1 MKNNLQNI
9 LIRLFITLELI
20 GQSSCIIISTPVAPT
35 HMATLPSVSQGLT
48 LTDTAISETG
58 VSPAYSLS
66 ALVPALTAS
75 DDVRV
80 LQFNQQMEVLVE
92 QEVDSFKQ
100 SLIGA
105 PNPSIAMGSYFDLN
119 YSLVSARGDIL
130 SLKLKVASYHDG
142 AAHPFQFSRTFTFNL
157 ATGHQVNL
165 DQLFLPGMNY
175 LQVLSDYCKTEL
187 ERRDIAFGASSI
199 GADPN
204 PDNYRNWN
212 ISADG
217 LEITF
222 DEYQVAAYAAG
233 PQVVII
239 PYAKLAGV
247 IDLKGPLEGYL
258 PKKNE

>member
-1 MKNNLQNI
+1 MSKI
-9 LIRLFITLELI
+9 FIQRHSIAVLSPYFKEHEFFCKCPDYKANYHI
-20 GQSSCIIISTPVAPT
+20 PFD
-35 HMATLPSVSQGLT
+35 LT
-48 LTDTAISETG
+48 GFKG
-58 VSPAYSLS
+58 V
-66 ALVPALTAS
+66 
-75 DDVRV
+75 D
-80 LQFNQQMEVLVE
+80 QKLVE
-92 QEVDSFKQ
+92 LHKE
-100 SLIGA
+100 LGA
-105 PNPSIAMGSYFDLN
+105 VSYVEMGSYFDLN